1 MTTIDPVL
9 NEAMKALHADDA
21 AAMRSILARHPELGP
36 KLNEPIGPFDS
47 PAIIHVRS
55 REMLD
60 VLLNAGADING
71 RSQWWAGGFG
81 LLDMAGLELAAYAI
95 ERGARLD
102 AHSAARLGRV
112 ETLRELLA
120 GDPQV
125 VHARGGDGQ
134 TPLHFAST
142 IEVADVLIAAGADL
156 NARDV
161 DHESTPAQYMMRDR
175 HSIAR
180 HLVASGCETDLL
192 MTAALGDLERTRQHL
207 DADPAR
213 IGMRVN
219 PEWFPKTNP
228 KAGGTIYNW
237 TLDTHASAHQ
247 VAKRFG
253 HGDVL
258 ELLFERTPPVDR
270 VLEACWI
277 EDEAAARRFRAAV
290 PDLAAALSAGQRQF
304 LAHAARNNQT
314 TAVRLMLE
322 YGLPVDSRGQHQGT
336 PLHWAAFHGNA
347 DMVREI
353 LRFNPP
359 LEATDH
365 DFKAPPIG
373 WAMHGSENGWYAST
387 GRHPEVVELL
397 LGAGARRPDTISGTT
412 AVREVLTRYS

>member
-1 MTTIDPVL
+1 VSAIEAAV
-9 NEAMKALHADDA
+9 NEAMAAFGADDPV
-21 AAMRSILARHPELGP
+21 AMRSVLARHPELRP

-60 VLLNAGADING
+60 VLLEAGADINS

-81 LLDMAGLELAAYAI
+81 LLDMAGPEVAAYAI

-102 AHSAARLGRV
+102 AHSAARLGRLG
-112 ETLRELLA
+112 TLRELLA
-120 GDPQV
+120 GDPTL

-134 TPLHFAST
+134 TPLHCAST
-142 IEVADVLIAAGADL
+142 IEVADALIAAGADL

-175 HSIAR
+175 HPIAR

-192 MTAALGDLERTRQHL
+192 MTAALGDLERTREHL

-219 PEWFPKTNP
+219 PEWFPKINP

-247 VAKRFG
+247 MAKRFG

-277 EDEAAARRFRAAV
+277 EDESATRRFRAAV
-290 PDLAAALSAGQRQF
+290 PDLAGALTVDQRQF

-322 YGLPVDSRGQHQGT
+322 CGLPVDSRGQHRGT

-359 LEATDH
+359 LEATDQ
-365 DFKAPPIG
+365 DFKATPIG
-373 WAMHGSENGWYAST
+373 WAIYGSENGWYAST

-397 LGAGARRPDTISGTT
+397 LGAGARRPETIGGTP
-412 AVREVLTRYS
+412 AVREAMRK